1 MTNGNLKSLGGGKYV
16 ANVSAPGKA
25 TINVTVEGKS
35 TPFEFRVKRVPDPVA
50 MIGQS
55 AGGQIPANAF
65 KAQQGVRADLRDFV
79 FEGVK
84 FDIVSYVV
92 YATGAGFLENPGI
105 SQNGEHT
112 SLKLQKEL

>member
-1 MTNGNLKSLGGGKYV
+1 
-16 ANVSAPGKA
+16 
-25 TINVTVEGKS
+25 
-35 TPFEFRVKRVPDPVA
+35 

-55 AGGQIPANAF
+55 SGGQIPTNAF

-105 SQNGEHT
+105 SQNGGAYFNESSKRIIERCRPGSSVIIDEIRAKGPGGDT
-112 SLKLQKEL
+112 RVLPAMAFNLR